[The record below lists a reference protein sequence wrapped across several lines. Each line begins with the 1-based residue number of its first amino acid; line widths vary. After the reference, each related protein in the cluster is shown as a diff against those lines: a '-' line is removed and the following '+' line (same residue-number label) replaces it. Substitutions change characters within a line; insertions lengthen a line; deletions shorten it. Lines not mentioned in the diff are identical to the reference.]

1 MNHYLSL
8 SRWRTRLL
16 LVICLAG
23 LVPLGLSAKFSSKG
37 LPILRQVQFSLTGK
51 LTDEGGDGLPGVSI
65 QNLRTKSGVISNGQG
80 GYIIPVAQ
88 GDTIRFSMIGY
99 QTINVI
105 ASNNKRVVNLTMK
118 ASVLELHSVAV
129 TALGINR
136 QERELG
142 YSYSEVSGSEID
154 KAREPNVINSL
165 AGKVPGLVI
174 TSTSGGPAGS
184 SRVIIRGNTSVTGDN
199 QPLYVIDGIP
209 MDNSNYGSTGGGKF
223 AEGFDLGDAISAI
236 NPDDIDKIS
245 VLKGPSASALYGSSA
260 ANGVILIT
268 TKKGKNKKDLG
279 IDFNSTTSFETQL
292 TQYDD
297 YQYIYGQ
304 GRNGLLPTDQQ
315 QSLGT
320 LFVNFGPRL
329 DPSLSYIGFDGQQRS
344 YGLVKNNIDGFFRTG
359 SSYTNTLSLA
369 SNTETTNFRIS
380 ASDIRVNDVVPNSGL
395 RRNTFNFSGFS
406 KFGKK
411 LTLDTRVFYL
421 NEDVNNRPALADNAS
436 NIGNSLIGLANN
448 VDQAY
453 FADHYKD
460 ANGRYLNW
468 QNDYRLNPYWVVN
481 EMKNESNKDRI
492 TGSFQANYKF
502 NSWLSAQGRVSTDFT
517 YFNFQKVSPIS
528 TPLMQTGV
536 MDAVSNRYL
545 TNQADIL
552 LTGTRSVSKD
562 ITLTARLGASL
573 YRSRRYGT
581 TNQYINQVI
590 TDKISPN
597 SYATKT
603 VIEND
608 VRKQKNSVYGL
619 LTASFKNYLY
629 LDFTVRTDASS
640 TLPVDNNTYTYPS
653 VSGSF
658 VFTDA
663 FKVDKKILSFGKIR
677 ASVAEV
683 GNDTDPYALNLYY
696 NLAPISFQG
705 VSLGTI
711 SSTTLPNANLRPTRT
726 RSFEVGTN
734 LKFLKDRIVFDATY
748 YTQKSRDQIN
758 VIPAPTSSGFTRQVV
773 NAGTIANKGIE
784 LSLSGSPVIGKDFS
798 WDLNLNFAR
807 NVNDVLSLADGNP
820 FISLADAR
828 WLGLS
833 VVAMPGAP
841 YGAILGYN
849 YQYDPNGNV
858 ILDPTT
864 LLPAISAQREVL
876 GKGTY
881 SWTGG
886 VGTKVNYK
894 NWSFGAVLDIKSGA
908 DLFSMTNYQAAYLG
922 NSEMT
927 LEGRDEWIQSEEA
940 RLSAGQTAAQWTA
953 AGKVRGY
960 VPQGVIK
967 TTVNGN
973 AVYTPNT
980 VAVDPSVYW
989 GRWANSNSAVPT
1001 RFIYDATYV
1010 KVRELTLTY
1019 RFDTKLTTR
1028 IGLRNLALSLVSRNP
1043 FILYKNVPNVD
1054 PDSNYQNGNGQ
1065 GLEYGSLPSRRSF
1078 GFNLSAKF

>member
-1 MNHYLSL
+1 MRLFLPPSKSSL
-8 SRWRTRLL
+8 RLVL
-16 LVICLAG
+16 LIYCG
-23 LVPLGLSAKFSSKG
+23 FLVPLKLSAAK
-37 LPILRQVQFSLTGK
+37 VQQGSAAADEFAITGK
-51 LTDEGGDGLPGVSI
+51 ITDQTGDALPGVNVR
-65 QNLRTKSGVISNGQG
+65 NLATKTGTATNNQG
-80 GYIIPVAQ
+80 GYIIKASQ
-88 GDTIRFSMIGY
+88 GDTIMYSMMGY
-99 QTINVI
+99 EVVKIVASPTKHTINL
-105 ASNNKRVVNLTMK
+105 SLK
-118 ASVLELHSVAV
+118 ASVQELKTVAV
-129 TALGINR
+129 TALGIKR
-136 QERELG
+136 EERELG

-174 TSTSGGPAGS
+174 TSTAGGPAGA

-223 AEGFDLGDAISAI
+223 ADGFDLGDAISAI

-268 TKKGKNKKDLG
+268 TKKGKNKKELG
-279 IDFNSTTSFETQL
+279 IDFNSTTSFESQL
-292 TQYDD
+292 TKYDD

-304 GRNGLLPTDQQ
+304 GRGGLLPTDQQ

-329 DPSLSYIGFDGQQRS
+329 DPGLTYIGFDGQPRT

-359 SSYTNTLSLA
+359 VSTTNTISLST
-369 SNTETTNFRIS
+369 NTETTNFRIS
-380 ASDIRVNDVVPNSGL
+380 ASNIKINDVVPNSGL
-395 RRNTFNFSGFS
+395 QRNTFNFSGFS
-406 KFGKK
+406 KFGKR

-421 NEDVNNRPALADNAS
+421 NENVKNRPALADNAS

-448 VDQAY
+448 IDQAY
-453 FADHYKD
+453 FKDHYKD
-460 ANGRYLNW
+460 ENGNYLNW

-481 EMKNESNKDRI
+481 EMTNESKKDRI
-492 TGSFQANYKF
+492 TGSFQLNYKI
-502 NSWLSAQGRVSTDFT
+502 NNWLDVQGRTSTDFT
-517 YFNFQKVSPIS
+517 YFSFEKFSPRS
-528 TPLMQTGV
+528 TPLLQTGV
-536 MDAVSNRYL
+536 LDAVNAKYL
-545 TNQADIL
+545 TNQSDVLI
-552 LTGTRSVSKD
+552 TGTRAVSKD
-562 ITLTARLGASL
+562 VTLTTRLGGSI
-573 YRSRRYGT
+573 YSSRRYGT

-590 TDKISPN
+590 DDKISPN

-608 VRKQKNSVYGL
+608 VRKQKRSVYGL
-619 LTASFKNYLY
+619 LTAAFRHYLY
-629 LDFTVRTDASS
+629 LDATIRTDASS
-640 TLPVDNNTYTYPS
+640 TLPSDNNTYTYTS
-653 VSGSF
+653 LSGSF
-658 VFTDA
+658 VFSDA
-663 FKVDKKILSFGKIR
+663 FKITNSFLSFGKIR
-677 ASVAEV
+677 ASIAEV

-696 NLAPISFQG
+696 NLAPTTFQG

-711 SSTTLPNANLRPTRT
+711 SSTTLPNANLKPTRT

-734 LKFLKDRIVFDATY
+734 LKFFNDRITFDATY

-758 VIPAPTSSGFTRQVV
+758 VVPAPGSSGFTRQVV

-784 LSLSGSPVIGKDFS
+784 LALGGSPIIAKDFS

-807 NVNDVLSLADGNP
+807 NINEVLSLADGNP

-858 ILDPTT
+858 ILDPVT
-864 LLPAISAQREVL
+864 LLPAISASREVL
-876 GKGTY
+876 GKGTF

-886 VGTKVNYK
+886 IGTKINYK
-894 NWSFGAVLDIKSGA
+894 NFSIGTVLDIKSGA
-908 DLFSMTNYQAAYLG
+908 DLFSMTNYQAAYSG
-922 NSEMT
+922 NSTMT
-927 LEGRDEWIQSEEA
+927 LPGRDEWIQSEEA
-940 RLSAGQTAAQWTA
+940 RLAAGQTAAQWAA
-953 AGKVRGY
+953 AGNVKGY

-967 TTVNGN
+967 TTVNGQ
-973 AVYTPNT
+973 VTYTPNT
-980 VAVDPSVYW
+980 TAIDPSVYW
-989 GRWANSNSAVPT
+989 GRWANSNSAVPSK
-1001 RFIYDATYV
+1001 FLYDATYV
-1010 KVRELTLTY
+1010 KVREITVTY
-1019 RFDTKLTTR
+1019 RFPAKLISR
-1028 IGLRNLALSLVSRNP
+1028 IGLKNLAISGVSRNP

-1065 GLEYGSLPSRRSF
+1065 GLEYGSLPSRKSF
-1078 GFNLSAKF
+1078 GFNINMKF